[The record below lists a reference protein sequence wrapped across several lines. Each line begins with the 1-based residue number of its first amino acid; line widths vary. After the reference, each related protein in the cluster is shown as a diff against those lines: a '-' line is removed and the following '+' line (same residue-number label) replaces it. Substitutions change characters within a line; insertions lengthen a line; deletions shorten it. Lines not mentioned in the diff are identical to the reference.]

1 MSTQLLQIETAFL
14 NQNSVKSALLISEF
28 RTLQRSELNAKKKR
42 FDVSL
47 EIAKVVTKGY
57 EWFKAEGKTLLKE
70 NGIEWK
76 TEDFFIKVYGWQ
88 KSYAYKLLKA
98 SALET
103 QVVEGFKTECDRI
116 DAEGKEAERSVA
128 ALLKYAKDGTIGG
141 DEDGEEGG
149 EGKPSVVATFT
160 FKGENGNVSVRI
172 MSDGSVKTSN
182 DRADVMQSLSNFRE
196 MLMSYAPN
204 TEETLEQVMDVQYEA
219 DVELEAEERAY
230 GE

>member
-1 MSTQLLQIETAFL
+1 M
-14 NQNSVKSALLISEF
+14 
-28 RTLQRSELNAKKKR
+28 
-42 FDVSL
+42 

-103 QVVEGFKTECDRI
+103 QVVDNFKTECDRI

-160 FKGENGNVSVRI
+160 FKGEGGNVSVRI

-196 MLMSYAPN
+196 MLMGAPN
-204 TEETLEQVMDVQYEA
+204 TEETLENVMDAIAGCSEA
-219 DVELEAEERAY
+219 ELEARGWRTCDERAY
-230 GE
+230 GEEY